1 MVDEPDFPPIDR
13 HLPEVMAFAASLARD
28 YQSGDLSSWQ
38 ALTQRVNAFFSPA
51 MLEQVENVAP
61 GWREMSAHGQG
72 VTQVHVMC
80 ALIGLLTC
88 PEFQH
93 ASRVQ
98 QELIKWIVLFHDI
111 AKQVAPG
118 KPDRIHGF
126 LSAAKAGAALPGIGF
141 AVSADYANH
150 CNAWCALVRAAIV
163 EQSDGGAAC
172 PIQDNSRLPQ
182 IIEGIGRLFGH
193 GTPAAL
199 IVKTVL
205 FHMSINIIEEYP
217 TPAPLTE
224 LESEQYLDRELLA
237 LLKLMS
243 LADSDGRELFQP
255 PNRERYRQQTLAV
268 FDKLQSRGQPA
279 ANKL

>member
-1 MVDEPDFPPIDR
+1 MADEPDFPTIDR
-13 HLPEVMAFAASLARD
+13 HLPGVMAFVTRMVRD
-28 YQSGDLSSWQ
+28 YQLGNLSSWQ
-38 ALTQRVNAFFSPA
+38 DLTQRVNAFFSPA
-51 MLEQVENVAP
+51 TLDQVEAVAP
-61 GWREMSAHGQG
+61 GWCEMSAQGQG

-80 ALIGLLTC
+80 ALIGLQTC

-111 AKQVAPG
+111 AKQVAAG

-126 LSAAKAGAALPGIGF
+126 RSAAKAGAALPGIGF
-141 AVSADYANH
+141 AVGTDYADH
-150 CNAWCALVRAAIV
+150 CDAWLAQVHAAIV
-163 EQSDGGAAC
+163 EHGDGDAAYLV
-172 PIQDNSRLPQ
+172 QDNSRLPQ

-243 LADSDGRELFQP
+243 LADSDGWELFRP

-268 FDKLQSRGQPA
+268 FDKLQSRGQPG
-279 ANKL
+279 NRN